1 MPTLAHTCT
10 IAHTCTYLHTLAQ
23 TCTCNLISGPRPSRD
38 TLIWARTQD
47 SLTRVET
54 ESRHALGFRDLLIY
68 GSGLACSP
76 SDFLPRVVLPFN
88 IGFGHSDTL
97 LATKGAHSR
106 RDLHRC
112 SIQISTAVNKPS
124 LTYNTKTCVHCNA
137 LQCIAQRSQCQ
148 RTKTKRF
155 RFVRSPFKILER
167 AREKRDF
174 RSLSALTKRGP
185 AAIKFPHLADLCN
198 LQASGGGG
206 GEVKTNKQGGARQT
220 LGGEWENDR
229 RDNICSEC

>member
-1 MPTLAHTCT
+1 MLAHTCT
-10 IAHTCTYLHTLAQ
+10 HLHVQFDKWSTTESRHAHM
-23 TCTCNLISGPRPSRD
+23 GE
-38 TLIWARTQD
+38 D

-76 SDFLPRVVLPFN
+76 SDFLPRVVLPFY

-97 LATKGAHSR
+97 LASQIYTKDAHSR
-106 RDLHRC
+106 RDSHRC

-124 LTYNTKTCVHCNA
+124 LANNTKACVHCNA
-137 LQCIAQRSQCQ
+137 LHSGVSECQ
-148 RTKTKRF
+148 RAKTKRF

-185 AAIKFPHLADLCN
+185 APIKFPHLADLCN

>member
-1 MPTLAHTCT
+1 MYKDYCHHSSNTHTCT
-10 IAHTCTYLHTLAQ
+10 CLHILAH

-38 TLIWARTQD
+38 TLIWARTRSHGSKQSQD
-47 SLTRVET
+47 ML
-54 ESRHALGFRDLLIY
+54 LGLKSFSY
-68 GSGLACSP
+68 ACSP
-76 SDFLPRVVLPFN
+76 SDFLPRVVLPFY

-97 LATKGAHSR
+97 LASQIYTKDAHSR
-106 RDLHRC
+106 RDSHRC

-124 LTYNTKTCVHCNA
+124 LTNNTKACVHCNA
-137 LQCIAQRSQCQ
+137 LHSGVSECQ
-148 RTKTKRF
+148 RAKTKRF

-185 AAIKFPHLADLCN
+185 APIKFPHLADLCN

>member
-1 MPTLAHTCT
+1 MQ
-10 IAHTCTYLHTLAQ
+10 Y
-23 TCTCNLISGPRPSRD
+23 S
-38 TLIWARTQD
+38 
-47 SLTRVET
+47 
-54 ESRHALGFRDLLIY
+54 DL
-68 GSGLACSP
+68 SA
-76 SDFLPRVVLPFN
+76 
-88 IGFGHSDTL
+88 
-97 LATKGAHSR
+97 
-106 RDLHRC
+106 
-112 SIQISTAVNKPS
+112 AVNKPS
-124 LTYNTKTCVHCNA
+124 LTNNTKACVHCISMHCSA
-137 LQCIAQRSQCQ
+137 LHSGVSECQ
-148 RTKTKRF
+148 RAKTKRF

-185 AAIKFPHLADLCN
+185 APIKFPHPADLCN